1 MEKMSKSPRV
11 QGQASRRDERRRLI
25 EAVDRILNGP
35 DDEDVDQWVRQVL
48 VDLGLIVRAAEPALD
63 YEVGRVIFGIERR
76 HGYFPSNLS
85 WEGAELS
92 GSRQQAEAWI
102 AKGHAARASRPSS
115 EVQQQALAA
124 LLRPIANA
132 SCHTWL
138 HELAEAL
145 DALRFGEVTPPLNPS
160 DRGLWGDGKGMSA
173 WQQRLEALR
182 WIEFQVAAGKVNTKD
197 DAREIVARELG
208 PRFHTIKAWRRSAE
222 EVLGRAVVC
231 EELRLARRMG
241 ERVRH
246 INGMI
251 AKGEANERDRLS
263 CTRYEGAYSDEGLK
277 GLRQRFKEL
286 RRKKSKGGK

>member
-1 MEKMSKSPRV
+1 MSKRPRV
-11 QGQASRRDERRRLI
+11 QRKASRRDERRRLI
-25 EAVDRILNGP
+25 EAVDHIVDGP
-35 DDEDVDQWVRQVL
+35 DDEDIDKWVRQVF
-48 VDLGLIVRAAEPALD
+48 VDIGLLIRAAAPALH
-63 YEVGRVIFGIERR
+63 YEVGRIMSRVERR
-76 HGYFPSNLS
+76 RGHFPSNLS

-92 GSRQQAEAWI
+92 VNPQQAKAWI
-102 AKGHAARASRPSS
+102 KAGKAARGDRPPS

-124 LLRPIANA
+124 LLRPIANV

-138 HELAEAL
+138 YDLAEAL
-145 DALRFGEVTPPLNPS
+145 DALRFGEVTPLLNPS

-222 EVLGRAVVC
+222 EVLGRAVVS
-231 EELRLARRMG
+231 EELRLAHRTG

-246 INGMI
+246 INGMM
-251 AKGEANERDRLS
+251 AKGEATERDRLS
-263 CTRYEGAYSDEGLK
+263 CTRYEEAYSNEALK
-277 GLRQRFKEL
+277 GLGQRFKEL
-286 RRKKSKGGK
+286 PRKKSKGGK